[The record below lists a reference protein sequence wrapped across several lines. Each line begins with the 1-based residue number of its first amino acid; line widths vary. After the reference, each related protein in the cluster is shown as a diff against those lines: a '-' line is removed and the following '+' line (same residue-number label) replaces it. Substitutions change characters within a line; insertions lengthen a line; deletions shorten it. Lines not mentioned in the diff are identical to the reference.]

1 METHPK
7 ILKTS
12 IRIEFGHIN
21 NSPYM
26 CLGLHLIIDR
36 VPQPLRA
43 SNTYV
48 RDNLASTVQP
58 LRSGSMRRVAT
69 RGQLECV
76 CPWQLAPSKP
86 RPTRTAI
93 SAGRASPPNGQALC

>member
-36 VPQPLRA
+36 VPPPLRA
-43 SNTYV
+43 SSTDV
-48 RDNLASTVQP
+48 RDNLVSTVQP

-86 RPTRTAI
+86 RPTKTAI